1 MISERSLG
9 PTTFEILAEKLSC
22 FLKNRRD
29 SFLILYQIT
38 IDFYLTI
45 CHNIGFD
52 CVLQKNF
59 GPIVCSHDIS
69 NEFGVLS
76 KIRSVVMFLDCF

>member
-29 SFLILYQIT
+29 SFLILYQI
-38 IDFYLTI
+38 TI